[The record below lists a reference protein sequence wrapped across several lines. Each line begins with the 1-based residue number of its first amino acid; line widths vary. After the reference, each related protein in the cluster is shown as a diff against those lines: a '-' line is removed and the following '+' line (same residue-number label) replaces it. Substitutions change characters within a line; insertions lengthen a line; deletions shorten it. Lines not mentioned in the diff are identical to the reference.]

1 MYNKIKRLEDTTM
14 FDTLMTSVC
23 NAIASGL
30 TSIANVATNSVSLFL
45 QYEHEMP
52 KCLKK

>member
-1 MYNKIKRLEDTTM
+1 M

-23 NAIASGL
+23 NAIANGL